1 MVEDSSAPMAF
12 YLAIASVANLTF
24 LGRSVLD
31 NIDNP
36 KNQTVG
42 RRRFLLFLSMTE
54 LAWVVPCFVQCFIV
68 FVDGTDGAWSP
79 KQESSGCDLQGFYSV
94 FSASSGQMMGVVAAY
109 LTLQATKQKDAAG
122 PMVTFSCLAVSAASL
137 LIALLPFMGVGEYK
151 YSGEGF
157 CYYDWYNDTHSSITF
172 IVGLLCVS
180 CGTAMFLMASS
191 DLRLLMF
198 PIAFVVGWF
207 LWPIASMISLA
218 DGTIPD
224 HMLLTGAILGHMQ
237 ALLNPVIYGIIWRGM
252 FIETEEPAC
261 LATATTLVASTPVA
275 SYGCD
280 LKKGDKQEVSGV
292 VPVHVADDVEAQHY
306 PSKQA
311 ADVSQQK
318 DVVNSG

>member
-12 YLAIASVANLTF
+12 YLAIASIANLTF

-36 KNQTVG
+36 KNETVG
-42 RRRFLLFLSMTE
+42 RRRFLLFLSITE
-54 LAWVVPCFVQCFIV
+54 LAWVVPCFI
-68 FVDGTDGAWSP
+68 
-79 KQESSGCDLQGFYSV
+79 QGFYSV
-94 FSASSGQMMGVVAAY
+94 FSATSGQMMGLVAAY
-109 LTLQATKQKDAAG
+109 LTLQATKQEDSGG

-172 IVGLLCVS
+172 IVGLVCLS
-180 CGTAMFLMASS
+180 GGTVLFLMASS

-237 ALLNPVIYGIIWRGM
+237 ALVNPVIYGIIWRGM
-252 FIETEEPAC
+252 FVETEEPAC
-261 LATATTLVASTPVA
+261 LAAATTLVATTPVA

-280 LKKGDKQEVSGV
+280 LKKD
-292 VPVHVADDVEAQHY
+292 
-306 PSKQA
+306 
-311 ADVSQQK
+311 
-318 DVVNSG
+318 